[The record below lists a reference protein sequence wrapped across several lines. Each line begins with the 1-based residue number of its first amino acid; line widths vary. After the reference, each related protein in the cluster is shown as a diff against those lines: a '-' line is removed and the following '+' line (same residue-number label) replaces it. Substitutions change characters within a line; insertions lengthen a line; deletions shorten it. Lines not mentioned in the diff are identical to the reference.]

1 MHFCFEPMNV
11 AEAEK
16 LTRWHYQP
24 PYQMYNTTSD
34 ETLIGSFVDPE
45 NAYYSIQGNGE
56 LVGFC
61 CFGKEAQVPGGD
73 YTKDSLDIGLGVRPD
88 LTGQG
93 RGQMY
98 IADVLNFARSN
109 FNPTLFRI
117 TVAAF
122 NERALKAWRKAGF
135 QQVQSFQALGNK
147 ELFIIL
153 VRHI

>member
-1 MHFCFEPMNV
+1 MHFCSYPVNA

-24 PYQMYNTTSD
+24 PYQRYNTTSD

-122 NERALKAWRKAGF
+122 NERALKAWKKAGF
-135 QQVQSFQALGNK
+135 QQVNSFQALGNK

>member
-1 MHFCFEPMNV
+1 MHFCFEQMNA
-11 AEAEK
+11 AEAER

-24 PYQMYNTTSD
+24 PYQIYNTTSN
-34 ETLIGSFVDPE
+34 ETLIRPFVDPE
-45 NAYYSIQGNGE
+45 NAYYSILDNGE

-61 CFGKEAQVPGGD
+61 CFGKEAQVPGGN
-73 YTKDSLDIGLGVRPD
+73 YGRDSLDIGLGVRPD

-98 IADVLNFARSN
+98 IADVLNFARSK
-109 FNPTLFRI
+109 FNPILFRI

-122 NERALKAWRKAGF
+122 NERALKAWKKAGF
-135 QQVQSFQALGNK
+135 QQVQSFQALENK
-147 ELFIIL
+147 GIFIIL